1 MKKSSCCPTFAA
13 VLGGAPFAVVL
24 VGVAVAVVLDGVAVD
39 DVVGADGAVIAGV
52 VMVEADWGTTADVWG
67 GAAWMDAV

>member
-1 MKKSSCCPTFAA
+1 MKKSSRCPTFAA
-13 VLGGAPFAVVL
+13 VLDGAPF
-24 VGVAVAVVLDGVAVD
+24 AVVLDGVAVD
-39 DVVGADGAVIAGV
+39 DVVGADGAVLAGV